1 MYKPS
6 TIGKIFLCFLFGL
19 SAQNIYAQGSMLL
32 RQPNASKDHIVFVH
46 ADDLWVVDHKG
57 GDARRLTS
65 AIGAETSPKISPNGK
80 WVAFS
85 GQYDGNTDV
94 YIVPIDGGDPK
105 RLTWHPGADITQ
117 GWLPDGNS
125 VFFTSGREGYPTVNT
140 KFFKVSVNGGTP
152 DALPLPFGFVGSISS
167 DGATM
172 AFQPYSFW
180 DPEWRNYRGGQAQ
193 PIWLFNLKTF
203 ETTKTVQGNKERHTA
218 PTWNNGILYFLSE
231 QDFINNIW
239 SYDPKTKT
247 QKQITF
253 FKDFDIKNVSA
264 SNNKLIFEQAGYLHS
279 YDIASQKTTQLN
291 INVKADLNWGRPR
304 WNNLTAGNLTNPQ
317 LSPSGKRAVFESRG
331 EIFTVPKENGD
342 WKNISNSTGTA
353 DRAPIWSPDGQKIA
367 WFSDENGEYQ
377 LTVKDQFGLQTAQTF
392 AMPNKKFYFTPAWSP
407 NNKYIAFVDTDYT
420 IWYIDLKSG
429 AYKKVDTDK
438 YAHPNRTMKP
448 VWSPDSKWIAYVQQQ
463 NNQFKAVKVFQIET
477 GQSKLVTNGLADAI
491 DPQWDESGKYLYFL
505 ASTDYGLASG
515 WLDMSSYNYPVNRAL
530 YIAVL
535 SKDAPSPFEPKS
547 DDEPVK
553 NPADS
558 ATKTAKPASAS
569 MVSVK
574 IDFDGLAQRIVAA
587 NLPLRNYSSLIAG
600 PDGSVFYTEE
610 IANQGSALYKY
621 TTKIKRVLNLPNQ
634 STM

>member
-203 ETTKTVQGNKERHTA
+203 ETTKTVQG
-218 PTWNNGILYFLSE
+218 
-231 QDFINNIW
+231 Q
-239 SYDPKTKT
+239 
-247 QKQITF
+247 
-253 FKDFDIKNVSA
+253 
-264 SNNKLIFEQAGYLHS
+264 
-279 YDIASQKTTQLN
+279 
-291 INVKADLNWGRPR
+291 
-304 WNNLTAGNLTNPQ
+304 
-317 LSPSGKRAVFESRG
+317 
-331 EIFTVPKENGD
+331 
-342 WKNISNSTGTA
+342 
-353 DRAPIWSPDGQKIA
+353 
-367 WFSDENGEYQ
+367 
-377 LTVKDQFGLQTAQTF
+377 
-392 AMPNKKFYFTPAWSP
+392 
-407 NNKYIAFVDTDYT
+407 
-420 IWYIDLKSG
+420 
-429 AYKKVDTDK
+429 
-438 YAHPNRTMKP
+438 
-448 VWSPDSKWIAYVQQQ
+448 
-463 NNQFKAVKVFQIET
+463 
-477 GQSKLVTNGLADAI
+477 
-491 DPQWDESGKYLYFL
+491 
-505 ASTDYGLASG
+505 
-515 WLDMSSYNYPVNRAL
+515 
-530 YIAVL
+530 
-535 SKDAPSPFEPKS
+535 
-547 DDEPVK
+547 
-553 NPADS
+553 
-558 ATKTAKPASAS
+558 
-569 MVSVK
+569 
-574 IDFDGLAQRIVAA
+574 
-587 NLPLRNYSSLIAG
+587 
-600 PDGSVFYTEE
+600 
-610 IANQGSALYKY
+610 
-621 TTKIKRVLNLPNQ
+621 
-634 STM
+634 